1 MWQSIPIQFD
11 GSIVGAAVP
20 QEKGVRFIAIDLRV
34 AELDQTVW
42 PAAADVRR
50 AVENML
56 RFDRPLRPET

>member
-11 GSIVGAAVP
+11 GSIVGVAVHR
-20 QEKGVRFIAIDLRV
+20 EKGVRFIAIDMRV

-50 AVENML
+50 AVEKML
-56 RFDRPLRPET
+56 RIGRPPMPEK